1 MIQLLTKV
9 KIIDNSGGVL
19 GRCIKILK
27 PHGRD
32 YAKIGDIILVSILE
46 IAKISEAKAEYSKKK
61 GAGSGAQ
68 AGKENRIKKGTM
80 FKALVVRTKSNV
92 EKKTASFDMNAVV
105 LLKAGAGAA
114 QKKTKLSELP
124 PIGTRVKG
132 PISILLSPSYIN
144 AKNVQGQSGLDNSTL
159 TKVTSLSSSTY

>member
-9 KIIDNSGGVL
+9 KIVDNSGGIL
-19 GRCIKILK
+19 GRCIKILN

-32 YAKIGDIILVSILE
+32 YAKIGDVILISILE
-46 IAKISEAKAEYSKKK
+46 IAKVSEAKAELSKKK
-61 GAGSGAQ
+61 GGASAQ
-68 AGKENRIKKGTM
+68 AGKEGRVKKGTM

-92 EKKTASFDMNAVV
+92 VKRTASYDENAVV

-124 PIGTRVKG
+124 PIGTRIKG
-132 PISILLSPSYIN
+132 PISILLSPNYISS
-144 AKNVQGQSGLDNSTL
+144 KRLLGQPGLENSTI
-159 TKVTSLSSSTY
+159 TKVASISTSAY